1 MKPVIVFDLVGTLLD
16 LSAFDPLFERAFGD
30 SKLRR
35 EWFSEALK
43 LAHATTAMNHY
54 REFSKITEA
63 ALKVV
68 EERYQRRLDDAQRE
82 EILRTFKTLPPFCD
96 VQDSVV
102 SLRNNGF
109 RIVVLTNSKKQ
120 AAEEMLKHAGILQ
133 HFDRVL
139 SADSVQRLKPA
150 PEPYRM
156 AAHELN
162 LEPESVLLVAAHSW
176 DVAGAIRAGC
186 QACFLRRPEQILDEI
201 TPTPTLIASDLQELS
216 TRVLQLQTTA

>member
-1 MKPVIVFDLVGTLLD
+1 MKPAIVFDLVGTLLD

-30 SKLRR
+30 SKLRK
-35 EWFSEALK
+35 EWFSEVLK
-43 LAHATTAMNHY
+43 LALATTAMNHY

-68 EERYQRRLDDAQRE
+68 EERYQRRLNDTQRE
-82 EILRTFKTLPPFCD
+82 EILRTFKTLPAFSD
-96 VQDSVV
+96 VPDSLVA
-102 SLRNNGF
+102 LRNDGF

-139 SADSVQRLKPA
+139 SADAVQRLKPA
-150 PEPYRM
+150 AEPYRM
-156 AAHELN
+156 AARELD
-162 LEPESVLLVAAHSW
+162 LEPKSVLLVAAHSW

-186 QACFLRRPEQILDEI
+186 QACFSQSPR
-201 TPTPTLIASDLQELS
+201 SNS
-216 TRVLQLQTTA
+216 